1 MSAYSSIKVSLIDIP
16 DGRLRGVD
24 PDWAEC
30 LSAMFRETGQ
40 KTPID
45 VVANGKRFSLV
56 AGAHRLEA
64 AKRAKWREIEARILE
79 PSAEHAADEL
89 RLHEILENLGR
100 KDLNALERCEALSE
114 LKRVYEALHPQTK
127 RGGDRK
133 SQAARNKKENQTEI
147 VSFCFSA
154 AETTGLTDRAIRMAI
169 AIFNGLSPETRE
181 RLKGSVF
188 AEKQSDLKALA
199 DLDAEVQAKVLDLIL
214 GELPKARTIAD
225 ALLILDGRDPETAT
239 DRVLR
244 SACDNLSKLPRAGRM
259 VVFKLHRKE
268 IVELVRRE
276 GWLDE

>member
-1 MSAYSSIKVSLIDIP
+1 LSAYSSIKVSLIDIP
-16 DGRLRGVD
+16 DGRLRDVD

-30 LSAMFRETGQ
+30 LAAMFLETGQ

-45 VVANGKRFSLV
+45 VVANGRRFSLV

-79 PSAEHAADEL
+79 PAAEHAADEL

-114 LKRVYEALHPQTK
+114 LKRVYEALHPEAKNGGRRGNQHTGGQK
-127 RGGDRK
+127 R
-133 SQAARNKKENQTEI
+133 QNE
-147 VSFCFSA
+147 VFSFCQNA
-154 AETTGLTDRAIRMAI
+154 AETTGLTPRSIQIAV
-169 AIFNGLSPETRE
+169 AIFNGLSPATRE

-188 AEKQSDLKALA
+188 ADKQSDLKALA

-214 GELPKARTIAD
+214 GELPKARSIAD

>member
-16 DGRLRGVD
+16 DGRLRDVD

-30 LSAMFRETGQ
+30 LAGMFLETGQ

-45 VVANGKRFSLV
+45 VVTSGKRFTLV

-64 AKRAKWREIEARILE
+64 AKRAKWREIEVRVLE
-79 PSAEHAADEL
+79 PSVEQAADEL

-100 KDLNALERCEALSE
+100 KDFNALERCEALSE
-114 LKRVYEALHPQTK
+114 LKRIYEVLHPETKNGGK
-127 RGGDRK
+127 RG
-133 SQAARNKKENQTEI
+133 NQHTGGQKRQNE
-147 VSFCFSA
+147 VFSFCQNA
-154 AETTGLTDRAIRMAI
+154 AETTGLTPRSIQIAV

-181 RLKGSVF
+181 RLKGTPF

-199 DLDAEVQAKVLDLIL
+199 DIDAEVQAKVLDLIL

-259 VVFKLHRKE
+259 VVFKLHRRE